1 MVLYLKTPHL
11 TKFSRESILKQ
22 EEALAELDFS
32 IDDWVS
38 KLERAKGRRDQIQQK
53 LLEHFAAASNLQ
65 MYPATEVVPAID
77 MMQAPTATAESSED
91 FYSRQRHDVQSIKVY
106 ADSGVA
112 ALLAAIEQE
121 IGIKDVPT
129 LSFPSHPRE

>member
-1 MVLYLKTPHL
+1 MILYLKTPQL

-38 KLERAKGRRDQIQQK
+38 KLEQAEDRRNRIQQK
-53 LLEHFAAASNLQ
+53 LLEHFAAASTLQ
-65 MYPATEVVPAID
+65 TTPASPPVHDIG
-77 MMQAPTATAESSED
+77 MMHTPPTSPENSED
-91 FYSRQRHDVQSIKVY
+91 VYSRERHDVQSIKVY

-121 IGIKDVPT
+121 ID
-129 LSFPSHPRE
+129 LAAPSSPPS